1 MYLLF
6 STVMLLARRRRFTRE
21 PEGVGFEPTV
31 GFPTLDFE
39 SSALNRAQPPFR
51 NSDDNAERATSNIQ
65 RSMQLCSPY
74 ERLALSI
81 SISGIGGFPAV
92 VHRPNVS
99 GFTPRVRVRQNR
111 QSAASSLKSLL
122 HPTASTAASSLRL
135 LSYEHTLSVF
145 RSFVFDRS

>member
-1 MYLLF
+1 M
-6 STVMLLARRRRFTRE
+6 
-21 PEGVGFEPTV
+21 GFEPTV

-39 SSALNRAQPPFR
+39 SSALNRTQPPFR

-92 VHRPNVS
+92 VRRPNVS
-99 GFTPRVRVRQNR
+99 GFTPRVRLRQK
-111 QSAASSLKSLL
+111 SSVDAVFIEIAVASDGFNGSFL
-122 HPTASTAASSLRL
+122 TSSIVL
-135 LSYEHTLSVF
+135 
-145 RSFVFDRS
+145 

>member
-1 MYLLF
+1 MQF
-6 STVMLLARRRRFTRE
+6 AFPARSTRE
-21 PEGVGFEPTV
+21 TEGVGFEPTV

-39 SSALNRAQPPFR
+39 SSALNRTQPPFR
-51 NSDDNAERATSNIQ
+51 SSDDNAERATSNIQ

-81 SISGIGGFPAV
+81 SISGIGGFPV
-92 VHRPNVS
+92 VVRRPNVS
-99 GFTPRVRVRQNR
+99 GFTPRVRLRQNR

-135 LSYEHTLSVF
+135 LSYEHT
-145 RSFVFDRS
+145 